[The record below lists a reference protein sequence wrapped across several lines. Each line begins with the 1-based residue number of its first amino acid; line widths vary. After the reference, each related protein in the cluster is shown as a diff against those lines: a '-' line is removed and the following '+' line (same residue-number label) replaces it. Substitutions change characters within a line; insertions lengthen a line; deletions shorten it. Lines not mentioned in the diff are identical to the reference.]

1 MTYLIDTS
9 ALHRLNHPVVLNALG
24 PLIEAGHVTMCPISE
39 LEVLYSARNLAEYE
53 AGAQRFRLAFPWVP
67 VADRAWDRAVE
78 VQHELAK
85 RGQHR
90 AASIPDLLLAAT
102 AEQNRLT
109 VLHYDRDFE
118 TIASVTGQPTK
129 WVVPAGTAD

>member
-1 MTYLIDTS
+1 M
-9 ALHRLNHPVVLNALG
+9 
-24 PLIEAGHVTMCPISE
+24 IEAGHVSMCPVSE
-39 LEVLYSARNLAEYE
+39 LETLYSARNLAEYE
-53 AGAQRFRLAFPWVP
+53 AGAQRFRLAFAWVP
-67 VADRAWDRAVE
+67 VGERAWDRAAE
-78 VQHELAK
+78 VQHELAR

-102 AEQNRLT
+102 AEQHKLT

-118 TIASVTGQPTK
+118 TIAGITGQSTR